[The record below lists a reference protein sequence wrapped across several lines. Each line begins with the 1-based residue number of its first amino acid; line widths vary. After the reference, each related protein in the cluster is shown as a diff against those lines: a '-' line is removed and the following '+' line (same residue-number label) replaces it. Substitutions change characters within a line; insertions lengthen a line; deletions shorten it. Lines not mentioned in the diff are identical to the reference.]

1 MKKLLIGNAAVARG
15 AYEAGARFCSSY
27 PGTPST
33 EITEEIVKYNE
44 IYAEWAPNEKVACEA
59 AIGASLGG
67 ARAMSCMKHVGL
79 NVMADPVFTV
89 SYMGVNGGLVL
100 CVADDPGMHSSQNEQ
115 DSRHYAKASKIMM
128 LEPSDSQECKDFT
141 KMAFELSEQFD
152 TPVFVRLSTR
162 VSHSQSLVELCER
175 EEVALKPYEKNIA
188 KNVMMPANAIKRH
201 VVVEERIKALREYAE
216 TTPINKIIDNGSK
229 IGVITAGIDYEYSQ
243 EALGDEVNY
252 LKLGMLYPLPEKLIL
267 DFVKELDK
275 VYVIEE
281 LDPYIEEHCKA
292 LGIEVIGKD
301 ELTLLGEYTPAMIK
315 KLVLNIDPPKSASI
329 DSPLPARPPVMCA
342 GCPHRATF
350 YVLKKLGL
358 TVCGDIGC
366 YTLGAVAPLGAVD
379 TVVCMGASIGAAFG
393 MAKVRGEEFNKKLVA
408 VIGDSTFVHS
418 GITGLIDI
426 VYNKGNNTVIILDNS
441 ITGMTGHQDNP
452 TTGYTIRGEETK
464 QLNLVALCKA
474 IGVEHI
480 TVADPFDLKNFEEV
494 VKRETERDEPSVII
508 AQRPCA
514 LLKTVKYSGH
524 CEINEKC
531 KKCRKCMGLGCP
543 AIRNDG
549 GVISIDATQCNGC
562 GLCIGICPFG
572 AIEKKEG

>member
-267 DFVKELDK
+267 DFVKGLDK

-281 LDPYIEEHCKA
+281 LDPYIEDHCKA

-301 ELTLLGEYTPAMIK
+301 ELTLLGEYAPAMIK

-531 KKCRKCMGLGCP
+531 RKCRKCMGLGCP
-543 AIRNDG
+543 AIRNDD